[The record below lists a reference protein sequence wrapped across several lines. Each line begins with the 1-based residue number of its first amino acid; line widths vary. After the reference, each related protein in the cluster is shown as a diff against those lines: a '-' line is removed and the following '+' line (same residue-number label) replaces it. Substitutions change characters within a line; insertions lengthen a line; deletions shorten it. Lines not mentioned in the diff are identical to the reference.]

1 MIEELTIF
9 FFLSLVVTALVF
21 APCKLSGSYLLFW
34 LSNLVT
40 TSTGI
45 GATWSLCNKL
55 ATVAFTTSPVDGH
68 WCSLELVQEPP
79 LWYMT
84 VFTPVKLRV
93 EHECACAQVPAGAG

>member
-9 FFLSLVVTALVF
+9 FFLSLVVTSLVF

-45 GATWSLCNKL
+45 GATWSLLRNL
-55 ATVAFTTSPVDGH
+55 NTVALHSAYIDG
-68 WCSLELVQEPP
+68 Q
-79 LWYMT
+79 
-84 VFTPVKLRV
+84 
-93 EHECACAQVPAGAG
+93 